1 MATTKGFLFGVIT
14 GAAMVWWLKDSIA
27 RSIDARTRAIRARAA
42 HGLQSTADALEAG
55 LAGTPATDRPP
66 RIGRAS

>member
-14 GAAMVWWLKDSIA
+14 GAVIVWWLRDSIA
-27 RSIDARTRAIRARAA
+27 RSIDARTRTIRARAA
-42 HGLQSTADALEAG
+42 HGLQSAADALETG
-55 LAGTPATDRPP
+55 LAGAPVPDQPP

>member
-1 MATTKGFLFGVIT
+1 MATTKGSLFGVIT

-27 RSIDARTRAIRARAA
+27 RSIDARTRTIRARAA
-42 HGLQSTADALEAG
+42 QGFQSAADALETG
-55 LAGTPATDRPP
+55 LAGTPVADRPP